1 MKKTFQFLS
10 LVLLFSTACNPGNKN
25 NSNSSPE
32 AAQEEA
38 PSNMTTGIMNDS
50 LKDYK
55 FLEGMYGDEYFP
67 KFLVDKGKQIL
78 INLCLRIEQEKPK
91 TLQDLYVLTHASV
104 EEFNALEDDFM
115 ENGSEIETVARE
127 CIALDFEHIAK
138 AYGFNPDLEELIA
151 TRNW

>member
-1 MKKTFQFLS
+1 MPVVKQFLPA
-10 LVLLFSTACNPGNKN
+10 LLFFILFSMACNPGQKNHSGSTSTTTPKTNMNIQNKN
-25 NSNSSPE
+25 
-32 AAQEEA
+32 
-38 PSNMTTGIMNDS
+38 

-78 INLCLRIEQEKPK
+78 INLCLQIEQENPK
-91 TLQDLYVLTHASV
+91 TLKDLYVLTQAST

-115 ENGSEIETVARE
+115 ENGSEIETAARE
-127 CIALDFEHIAK
+127 CIAVDFEYIAK
-138 AYGFNPDLEELIA
+138 AYGFNPDIEELIA